1 MLNIVLRTAI
11 VYVVLF
17 FAMRIMGQKQ
27 AGQLQPYEIVVTLLI
42 AEVAATPMDDPGTP
56 ILYGLIPAITLLLLY
71 SLFNFVC
78 LKSKRMRLFL
88 CGRPSI
94 LIHDGK
100 LLSQEIRRIGYNLN
114 DLMEQLRLAGQ
125 TDIESIHYAVLET
138 NGQLSVLPYASQSPV
153 TPRQMRLSVSD
164 PSFYSAVL
172 LDGRW
177 NISGLSNLQTDPK
190 KLSRFLKALGYH
202 SPREILLLTL
212 SDNGEIFL
220 QDRRGQT
227 YSAQL
232 QKGYFHV

>member
-100 LLSQEIRRIGYNLN
+100 LLSQEIRRVGYNLN
-114 DLMEQLRLAGQ
+114 DLMEQLRLANCPSLSDVQ
-125 TDIESIHYAVLET
+125 YAIMES
-138 NGQLSVLPYASQSPV
+138 NGQLTVIPKAENKPLAPKDMQLTVSEGALP
-153 TPRQMRLSVSD
+153 MLIISD
-164 PSFYSAVL
+164 GKLYEK
-172 LDGRW
+172 
-177 NISGLSNLQTDPK
+177 NLH
-190 KLSRFLKALGYH
+190 ALGINKNALDAKLQNA
-202 SPREILLLTL
+202 SL
-212 SDNGEIFL
+212 SDYRKIFL
-220 QDRRGQT
+220 AFYDENKQI
-227 YSAQL
+227 
-232 QKGYFHV
+232 HVYLHNKRTSPFAAEVIL